1 MMWHLNHWTT
11 LNYKTDALAIVLWKI
26 ESWRNWSSSCTGKKK
41 IMLLQKLFQ
50 SIVHTSAFLGT
61 WFQSSLLLLSPAVFL
76 SPSSRFYE
84 TVKGCHS
91 RLMFIRWSVK
101 TKNCQ
106 NDWVSLILQFENNT
120 TRWFTA
126 WKNKLAMI
134 FKNNWVWYKYCP
146 ILELQSSPYWL
157 IKN

>member
-1 MMWHLNHWTT
+1 MNICKILVRLKVFISYSKTFRMAWTT
-11 LNYKTDALAIVLWKI
+11 LNYKADALAIVLWKI
-26 ESWRNWSSSCTGKKK
+26 ESWRNLSSSCTGKKK
-41 IMLLQKLFQ
+41 KRMLIQKLFP

-106 NDWVSLILQFENNT
+106 NDWVSLILQFENT
-120 TRWFTA
+120 
-126 WKNKLAMI
+126 
-134 FKNNWVWYKYCP
+134 
-146 ILELQSSPYWL
+146 
-157 IKN
+157 